1 MFSDFGHLD
10 RSADSASASLKLSRC
25 PSAARVPRSHPE
37 AESPQVL
44 GRNMIADRWR
54 QKAQGL
60 AKLARLRRGWEH
72 DIEHMAEQV
81 PEAR

>member
-1 MFSDFGHLD
+1 
-10 RSADSASASLKLSRC
+10 
-25 PSAARVPRSHPE
+25 
-37 AESPQVL
+37 
-44 GRNMIADRWR
+44 MIADRWR